1 MALEKSYS
9 KDFESDELFD
19 YEIIKPK
26 KTLKIQYTY
35 AKRYCEEAEKFAK
48 NLTQLTQ
55 EEFMRLREPQKQ
67 VVIKNIGNM
76 TRLHSKR
83 AMDYI
88 AKHGELVRDEFF
100 SAVDYDDIAEQ
111 WNEQFEN
118 LLENKSRVK
127 NCALHLVFSI
137 DENCNEKN
145 LKALELSVY
154 QTLTN
159 TLGYDYPF
167 IMKLHTHQNNPHAHV
182 IINKTNKITNK
193 QLRFNSKNSCKEFYH
208 TLRETFKDYLFA
220 NSKGELQYS
229 NTPNIYKA
237 IKDIE
242 TELDTLETQARNNK
256 SFRHENYFYKVL
268 GSATSQIES
277 LKKRENALSDH
288 LDGLK
293 SLLEKTH
300 WEKEKFTPPTN
311 EKEFNQQLKEIK
323 WLNKETPTPKN
334 TYKKIQK
341 LAVCKSPL
349 IKDYLYTTKKLFAT
363 QKKIIDL
370 EKDYKDLRALKEEF
384 SKDLEA
390 DLSHSKKRFELYTKL
405 KSMSK
410 VFTSKNIV
418 KNLEKIALDFKSDR
432 HSISQRAFEFFRYM
446 NYQNLSLTDK
456 SNMFL
461 VAKFFKNSALLVNIA
476 RFEMK
481 KIDDNIRNSSPQD
494 NLLDKQVW
502 LNLLKHLKRLEEE
515 NYCFAKKRKEF
526 LETRAME
533 LSKDLKFLTQAN
545 ENDLPIYERGQKDKI
560 IKRCEKSLNFLQKEL
575 QCFKT
580 LSKSASIA
588 LENLQNNHQITAVTQ
603 DTQENTN
610 ALKNTT
616 QNFNKTTN
624 TTNEP
629 TSPNN
634 NYEMDF

>member
-9 KDFESDELFD
+9 KNFESDELFD

-35 AKRYCEEAEKFAK
+35 AKRYYKEVEKFAK

-100 SAVDYDDIAEQ
+100 NEINYNDIAEQ
-111 WNEQFEN
+111 WNEQFEK

-167 IMKLHTHQNNPHAHV
+167 IMKLHTHQNNPHVHV

-193 QLRFNSKNSCKEFYH
+193 QLRFNSKDSCKEFYH

-242 TELDTLETQARNNK
+242 TELDTLEKQARNNK

-288 LDGLK
+288 LDSLK

-300 WEKEKFTPPTN
+300 WEKEKFTPPIN
-311 EKEFNQQLKEIK
+311 EKELNQQLKEIK
-323 WLNKETPTPKN
+323 WLNKESLIPKN
-334 TYKKIQK
+334 TYKKTQK
-341 LAVCKSPL
+341 LVVCKSHL

-370 EKDYKDLRALKEEF
+370 EKDYKDLKVLKEEF

-390 DLSHSKKRFELYTKL
+390 DLSHSKKRFELYTRL

-410 VFTSKNIV
+410 VFISKSIV

-456 SNMFL
+456 GNMFL
-461 VAKFFKNSALLVNIA
+461 VAKFFKDSALLVNIA

-481 KIDDNIRNSSPQD
+481 KIDDSVKNSNPQG
-494 NLLDKQVW
+494 NLLDKQAW
-502 LNLLKHLKRLEEE
+502 LNLLEHLKRLEEE

-545 ENDLPIYERGQKDKI
+545 ENDLPIYERGQRDKI

-588 LENLQNNHQITAVTQ
+588 LENLQSNHQITAVTQ

-616 QNFNKTTN
+616 QDFNKTTN
-624 TTNEP
+624 EP
-629 TSPNN
+629 INPNN
-634 NYEMDF
+634 NYGMDF

>member
-35 AKRYCEEAEKFAK
+35 AKRYYKEVEKFAK

-100 SAVDYDDIAEQ
+100 SRVNYNDIAEQ

-127 NCALHLVFSI
+127 NCTLHLVFSI

-145 LKALELSVY
+145 LKILELSVY

-167 IMKLHTHQNNPHAHV
+167 IMKLHTHQNNPHVHV

-193 QLRFNSKNSCKEFYH
+193 QLRFHSKDSCKEFYH

-229 NTPNIYKA
+229 NTPNIHKA
-237 IKDIE
+237 IKNIE
-242 TELDTLETQARNNK
+242 IELDTLETQARNNK

-288 LDGLK
+288 LDSLK
-293 SLLEKTH
+293 NLLEKTH

-323 WLNKETPTPKN
+323 WLNKESLTPKN

-349 IKDYLYTTKKLFAT
+349 VKDYLHTTKKLFAT

-370 EKDYKDLRALKEEF
+370 EKDYKNLKVLKEEF
-384 SKDLEA
+384 SKDLET
-390 DLSHSKKRFELYTKL
+390 DLFHSKKRFELYTKL

-418 KNLEKIALDFKSDR
+418 KNLEKIALDFTSDR

-446 NYQNLSLTDK
+446 NYQNLSLIDK
-456 SNMFL
+456 GNMFL
-461 VAKFFKNSALLVNIA
+461 VANFFKDSALLVNIA

-481 KIDDNIRNSSPQD
+481 KIDDSVKNSNPQD

-502 LNLLKHLKRLEEE
+502 LNLLEHLKRLEEE

-580 LSKSASIA
+580 LLKSASIA

-610 ALKNTT
+610 ALKKIPLKD
-616 QNFNKTTN
+616 FNKTTN
-624 TTNEP
+624 EP
-629 TSPNN
+629 INHNN

>member
-19 YEIIKPK
+19 YEIIKPQ

-35 AKRYCEEAEKFAK
+35 AKRYYKEAEKFAK

-76 TRLHSKR
+76 TCLHSKR

-100 SAVDYDDIAEQ
+100 NEVNYNDIAEQ
-111 WNEQFEN
+111 WNEQFERI
-118 LLENKSRVK
+118 LEKNSRVK

-167 IMKLHTHQNNPHAHV
+167 IMKLHTHQNNPHTHV

-193 QLRFNSKNSCKEFYH
+193 QLRFNSKDSCKEFYH

-242 TELDTLETQARNNK
+242 TELDTLEKQARNNK

-288 LDGLK
+288 LDSLK

-300 WEKEKFTPPTN
+300 WEKEKFTPPIN
-311 EKEFNQQLKEIK
+311 EKELNQQLKEIK
-323 WLNKETPTPKN
+323 WLNKESLTPKN

-341 LAVCKSPL
+341 LVVCKSPL

-370 EKDYKDLRALKEEF
+370 EKDYKDLKVLKEEF

-390 DLSHSKKRFELYTKL
+390 DLSHSKKRFELYTRL

-410 VFTSKNIV
+410 VFISKSIV

-481 KIDDNIRNSSPQD
+481 KIDDSVKNSNPQD
-494 NLLDKQVW
+494 NLLDKQAW
-502 LNLLKHLKRLEEE
+502 LNLLEHLKRLEEE

-603 DTQENTN
+603 DMQENTN

-624 TTNEP
+624 EP
-629 TSPNN
+629 TNPNN

>member
-1 MALEKSYS
+1 M
-9 KDFESDELFD
+9 
-19 YEIIKPK
+19 
-26 KTLKIQYTY
+26 
-35 AKRYCEEAEKFAK
+35 
-48 NLTQLTQ
+48 
-55 EEFMRLREPQKQ
+55 
-67 VVIKNIGNM
+67 
-76 TRLHSKR
+76 
-83 AMDYI
+83 
-88 AKHGELVRDEFF
+88 
-100 SAVDYDDIAEQ
+100 
-111 WNEQFEN
+111 
-118 LLENKSRVK
+118 
-127 NCALHLVFSI
+127 
-137 DENCNEKN
+137 
-145 LKALELSVY
+145 ELSVY

-167 IMKLHTHQNNPHAHV
+167 IMKLHTHQNNPHVHV

-193 QLRFNSKNSCKEFYH
+193 QLRFNPKDSCKEFYH

-229 NTPNIYKA
+229 NTPNIYRA

-242 TELDTLETQARNNK
+242 TELDALEKQARNNK

-288 LDGLK
+288 LDNLK

-311 EKEFNQQLKEIK
+311 EKELNQQLKEIK
-323 WLNKETPTPKN
+323 WLNKESLTLKN
-334 TYKKIQK
+334 TYKKTQK

-370 EKDYKDLRALKEEF
+370 EKDYKDLKVLKEEF

-390 DLSHSKKRFELYTKL
+390 DLSHSKKRFELYTRL

-410 VFTSKNIV
+410 VFISKSIV

-446 NYQNLSLTDK
+446 NYQNLSLIDK
-456 SNMFL
+456 GNMFL
-461 VAKFFKNSALLVNIA
+461 VAKFFKDSALLVNIA

-481 KIDDNIRNSSPQD
+481 KIDDSVKNSNPQD

-502 LNLLKHLKRLEEE
+502 LNFLEHLKRLEEE
-515 NYCFAKKRKEF
+515 NYCFAKKRKEL

-545 ENDLPIYERGQKDKI
+545 ENDLPIYERGQRDKI

-588 LENLQNNHQITAVTQ
+588 LENLQNNHQITAATQ
-603 DTQENTN
+603 DMQENTN
-610 ALKNTT
+610 ALKKIPLKILTKLPMNPQTLT
-616 QNFNKTTN
+616 ITMKWIFKTIHKIK
-624 TTNEP
+624 
-629 TSPNN
+629 
-634 NYEMDF
+634 

>member
-35 AKRYCEEAEKFAK
+35 AKRYYKEVEKFAK
-48 NLTQLTQ
+48 DLTQLTQ
-55 EEFMRLREPQKQ
+55 EEFMRLRDPQKQ

-100 SAVDYDDIAEQ
+100 NEVNYNDIAEQ
-111 WNEQFEN
+111 WNEQFEK
-118 LLENKSRVK
+118 LLENNSRVK

-167 IMKLHTHQNNPHAHV
+167 IMKLHTHQNNPHVHV

-193 QLRFNSKNSCKEFYH
+193 QLRFNSKDSCKEFYH

-242 TELDTLETQARNNK
+242 TELDTLEKQARNNK

-288 LDGLK
+288 LDSLK

-300 WEKEKFTPPTN
+300 WEKENFTPPTN

-323 WLNKETPTPKN
+323 WLNKESLTPKN

-363 QKKIIDL
+363 QKKIRDL
-370 EKDYKDLRALKEEF
+370 EKDYKDLKVLKEEF
-384 SKDLEA
+384 SKDLET

-410 VFTSKNIV
+410 VFISKSIV

-456 SNMFL
+456 GNMFL
-461 VAKFFKNSALLVNIA
+461 VAKFFKDSALLVNIA

-481 KIDDNIRNSSPQD
+481 KIDDSVKNSNPQD
-494 NLLDKQVW
+494 NLLDKQAW
-502 LNLLKHLKRLEEE
+502 LSLLEHLKRLEEE

-526 LETRAME
+526 LETRSME

-545 ENDLPIYERGQKDKI
+545 ENDLPIYERGQRDKI

-580 LSKSASIA
+580 LLKSASIA
-588 LENLQNNHQITAVTQ
+588 LENLQRNHQITAVTQ

-610 ALKNTT
+610 ALKNTA
-616 QNFNKTTN
+616 QDFNKTTN
-624 TTNEP
+624 EP
-629 TSPNN
+629 INPNN

>member
-19 YEIIKPK
+19 YEIIKPQ
-26 KTLKIQYTY
+26 KTIKIRYTY
-35 AKRYCEEAEKFAK
+35 AKRYYKEVEKFAK
-48 NLTQLTQ
+48 NLTQLTR
-55 EEFMRLREPQKQ
+55 ENFMRLREPQKQ

-100 SAVDYDDIAEQ
+100 SRVNYNDIAEQ
-111 WNEQFEN
+111 WNEQFERILKKN
-118 LLENKSRVK
+118 SRVK

-145 LKALELSVY
+145 LKVLELSVY

-167 IMKLHTHQNNPHAHV
+167 IMKLHTHQNNPHVHV

-193 QLRFNSKNSCKEFYH
+193 QLRFHSKDSCKEFYH

-229 NTPNIYKA
+229 NTPNIYRA
-237 IKDIE
+237 IKSIE

-277 LKKRENALSDH
+277 LKKRENALFDH
-288 LDGLK
+288 LDSLK
-293 SLLEKTH
+293 NLLEKTH
-300 WEKEKFTPPTN
+300 WEKENFTPHTN
-311 EKEFNQQLKEIK
+311 EKELNRQLKEMK
-323 WLNKETPTPKN
+323 WLNKETPTSKN

-349 IKDYLYTTKKLFAT
+349 IKDYLYTIKKLFAT

-384 SKDLEA
+384 SKDLET

-410 VFTSKNIV
+410 VFISKSIV

-461 VAKFFKNSALLVNIA
+461 VAKFFKDSALLVGIA
-476 RFEMK
+476 RLEIK
-481 KIDDNIRNSSPQD
+481 KIDDNVRNSNPQD

-502 LNLLKHLKRLEEE
+502 LNLLEHLKRLEEE

-580 LSKSASIA
+580 LSKSASIT
-588 LENLQNNHQITAVTQ
+588 LESLQNNHQITAIAQT
-603 DTQENTN
+603 TQESTNT
-610 ALKNTT
+610 LKKIPLKD
-616 QNFNKTTN
+616 FNKTTN
-624 TTNEP
+624 ELI
-629 TSPNN
+629 SPNN

>member
-35 AKRYCEEAEKFAK
+35 AKRYYEEAEKFAK

-55 EEFMRLREPQKQ
+55 EEFMHLREPQKQ

-83 AMDYI
+83 AMDYT

-100 SAVDYDDIAEQ
+100 NEVNYNDIAEQ
-111 WNEQFEN
+111 WNEQFEK

-145 LKALELSVY
+145 LKVLELSVY

-167 IMKLHTHQNNPHAHV
+167 IMKLHAHQNNPHAHV

-193 QLRFNSKNSCKEFYH
+193 QLRFHSKDSCKEFYH
-208 TLRETFKDYLFA
+208 ILRETFKDYLFA

-229 NTPNIYKA
+229 NTPNIYRA

-242 TELDTLETQARNNK
+242 TELDTLEKQARNNK

-268 GSATSQIES
+268 SSATSQIES

-288 LDGLK
+288 LDSLK
-293 SLLEKTH
+293 NLLEKTH

-311 EKEFNQQLKEIK
+311 EKELNQQLKEIK
-323 WLNKETPTPKN
+323 WLNKESLTPKN

-370 EKDYKDLRALKEEF
+370 EKDYKDLKVLKEEF

-461 VAKFFKNSALLVNIA
+461 VAKFFKDSALLVGIA
-476 RFEMK
+476 RLEIK
-481 KIDDNIRNSSPQD
+481 KIDDSVKNSNPQD

-502 LNLLKHLKRLEEE
+502 LNLLEHLRRLEEE

-545 ENDLPIYERGQKDKI
+545 ENDLPIYERGQRDKI

-580 LSKSASIA
+580 LSKSASIT
-588 LENLQNNHQITAVTQ
+588 LENLQNNHQITAITQ

-610 ALKNTT
+610 TLKKIPLKD
-616 QNFNKTTN
+616 FNKTTN
-624 TTNEP
+624 ELI
-629 TSPNN
+629 SPNN

>member
-9 KDFESDELFD
+9 KNFESDELFD

-35 AKRYCEEAEKFAK
+35 AKRYYKEVEKFAK

-100 SAVDYDDIAEQ
+100 NEVNYNDIAEQ
-111 WNEQFEN
+111 WNEQFEK

-167 IMKLHTHQNNPHAHV
+167 IMKLHTHQNNPHVHV

-193 QLRFNSKNSCKEFYH
+193 QLCFNSKDSCKEFYH

-242 TELDTLETQARNNK
+242 TELDTLEKQARNNK

-288 LDGLK
+288 LDSLK

-300 WEKEKFTPPTN
+300 WEKEKFTPPIN
-311 EKEFNQQLKEIK
+311 EKELNQQLKEIK
-323 WLNKETPTPKN
+323 WLNKESLTPKN
-334 TYKKIQK
+334 TYKKTQK
-341 LAVCKSPL
+341 LVVCKNPL
-349 IKDYLYTTKKLFAT
+349 IKDYLYTTKKLFAI

-370 EKDYKDLRALKEEF
+370 EKDYKDLKVLKEEF

-390 DLSHSKKRFELYTKL
+390 DLSHSKKRFELYTRL

-410 VFTSKNIV
+410 VFISKSIV

-456 SNMFL
+456 GNMFL
-461 VAKFFKNSALLVNIA
+461 VAKFFKDSALLVNIA

-481 KIDDNIRNSSPQD
+481 KIDDSVKNSNPQG
-494 NLLDKQVW
+494 NLLNKQAW
-502 LNLLKHLKRLEEE
+502 LNLLEHLKRLEEE

-545 ENDLPIYERGQKDKI
+545 ENDLPIYERGQRDKI

-575 QCFKT
+575 QCFTT
-580 LSKSASIA
+580 LLKSTSIT
-588 LENLQNNHQITAVTQ
+588 LENLQSNHQITAVTQ

-610 ALKNTT
+610 ALKNATKD
-616 QNFNKTTN
+616 FNKTTN
-624 TTNEP
+624 EP
-629 TSPNN
+629 INPSNN
-634 NYEMDF
+634 HEMDF

>member
-9 KDFESDELFD
+9 KNFESDELFD

-35 AKRYCEEAEKFAK
+35 AKRYYKEVEKFAK

-100 SAVDYDDIAEQ
+100 NEVNYNDIAEQ
-111 WNEQFEN
+111 WNEQFEK

-167 IMKLHTHQNNPHAHV
+167 IMKLHTHQNNPHVHV

-193 QLRFNSKNSCKEFYH
+193 QLRFNSKDSCKEFYH

-220 NSKGELQYS
+220 NSKGELKYS

-242 TELDTLETQARNNK
+242 TELDTLEKQARNNK

-288 LDGLK
+288 LDSLK

-300 WEKEKFTPPTN
+300 WEKEKFTPPIN
-311 EKEFNQQLKEIK
+311 EKELNQQLKEIK
-323 WLNKETPTPKN
+323 WLNKESLTPKN
-334 TYKKIQK
+334 TYKKTQN
-341 LAVCKSPL
+341 LVVCKSPL

-370 EKDYKDLRALKEEF
+370 EKNYKDLKVLKEEF
-384 SKDLEA
+384 SKDLEV
-390 DLSHSKKRFELYTKL
+390 DLSHSKKRFELYTRL

-410 VFTSKNIV
+410 VFISKSIV
-418 KNLEKIALDFKSDR
+418 KNLEKIALDFTSDR

-456 SNMFL
+456 GNMFL
-461 VAKFFKNSALLVNIA
+461 VAKFFKDSALLVNIA

-481 KIDDNIRNSSPQD
+481 KIDDSVKNSNPQG
-494 NLLDKQVW
+494 NLLDKQAW
-502 LNLLKHLKRLEEE
+502 LNLLEHLKRLEEK

-545 ENDLPIYERGQKDKI
+545 ENDLPIYERGQRDKI

-580 LSKSASIA
+580 LLKSASIA
-588 LENLQNNHQITAVTQ
+588 LENLQSNHQITAVTQ

-616 QNFNKTTN
+616 QDFNKTTN
-624 TTNEP
+624 EP
-629 TSPNN
+629 INPSN

>member
-35 AKRYCEEAEKFAK
+35 AKRYYKEVEKFAK

-67 VVIKNIGNM
+67 VVIKNVGNM

-83 AMDYI
+83 AMDYT

-100 SAVDYDDIAEQ
+100 KEVNYNDIAEQ
-111 WNEQFEN
+111 WNEQFEK

-167 IMKLHTHQNNPHAHV
+167 IMKLHAHQNNPHAHV
-182 IINKTNKITNK
+182 IINKTNRITNK
-193 QLRFNSKNSCKEFYH
+193 QLRFNSKDSCKEFYH

-242 TELDTLETQARNNK
+242 TELDTLEKQARNNK

-288 LDGLK
+288 LDSLK

-300 WEKEKFTPPTN
+300 WEKENFTPPTN

-323 WLNKETPTPKN
+323 WLNKESLTPKN

-349 IKDYLYTTKKLFAT
+349 KLFAT
-363 QKKIIDL
+363 QKKIRDL
-370 EKDYKDLRALKEEF
+370 EKDYKDLKVLKEEF

-410 VFTSKNIV
+410 VFISKSIV

-446 NYQNLSLTDK
+446 NYQNLSLIDK
-456 SNMFL
+456 GNMFL
-461 VAKFFKNSALLVNIA
+461 VAKFFKDSALLVNIA

-481 KIDDNIRNSSPQD
+481 KIDDSVKNSNPQG
-494 NLLDKQVW
+494 NLSDKQVW
-502 LNLLKHLKRLEEE
+502 LNLLEHLKRLEEE

-545 ENDLPIYERGQKDKI
+545 ENDLPIYERGQRDKI

-580 LSKSASIA
+580 LLKSASIA
-588 LENLQNNHQITAVTQ
+588 LENLQNNHQITAITQ

-610 ALKNTT
+610 ALKNTA
-616 QNFNKTTN
+616 QVFNKTTN
-624 TTNEP
+624 EP
-629 TSPNN
+629 TNPNN

>member
-35 AKRYCEEAEKFAK
+35 AKRYYKEVEKFAK

-83 AMDYI
+83 AMDYT

-100 SAVDYDDIAEQ
+100 NEVNYNNIAEQ
-111 WNEQFEN
+111 WNEQFEK

-145 LKALELSVY
+145 LKVLELSVY

-167 IMKLHTHQNNPHAHV
+167 IMKLHAHQNNPHAHV

-193 QLRFNSKNSCKEFYH
+193 QLRFNSKDSCKEFYH
-208 TLRETFKDYLFA
+208 TLRETFKNYLFA

-237 IKDIE
+237 IKNIE
-242 TELDTLETQARNNK
+242 TELDALEKQARNNK

-288 LDGLK
+288 LDNLK

-311 EKEFNQQLKEIK
+311 EKELNQQLKEVK
-323 WLNKETPTPKN
+323 WLNKETLTPKN

-363 QKKIIDL
+363 QKKIIAL
-370 EKDYKDLRALKEEF
+370 EKDYKDLKVLKEEF
-384 SKDLEA
+384 SKDLES
-390 DLSHSKKRFELYTKL
+390 DLSHSKKRFELYTRL

-410 VFTSKNIV
+410 VFISKSIV

-432 HSISQRAFEFFRYM
+432 HSISQRAFEFFKYM

-461 VAKFFKNSALLVNIA
+461 VAKFFKDSALLVSIA
-476 RFEMK
+476 RLEIK
-481 KIDDNIRNSSPQD
+481 KIDDNVRNSSPQD
-494 NLLDKQVW
+494 NLLDKQNW
-502 LNLLKHLKRLEEE
+502 LNLLEHLKRLEEE

-533 LSKDLKFLTQAN
+533 LSKDLKFLKQAN
-545 ENDLPIYERGQKDKI
+545 ENDLPIYERGQRDKI

-580 LSKSASIA
+580 LLKSAGIA

-616 QNFNKTTN
+616 QDFNKTTN
-624 TTNEP
+624 EP
-629 TSPNN
+629 TNPNN
-634 NYEMDF
+634 NYGMDF

>member
-35 AKRYCEEAEKFAK
+35 AKRYYKEVEKFAK
-48 NLTQLTQ
+48 NSTQLTQ

-100 SAVDYDDIAEQ
+100 NEVNYSDITEQ
-111 WNEQFEN
+111 WNEQFEK

-193 QLRFNSKNSCKEFYH
+193 QLRFNSKDSCKEFYH

-242 TELDTLETQARNNK
+242 TELDTLEKQARNNK
-256 SFRHENYFYKVL
+256 SLRHENYFYKVL

-288 LDGLK
+288 LDSLK

-323 WLNKETPTPKN
+323 WLNKESLTPKN

-363 QKKIIDL
+363 QKKIRDL
-370 EKDYKDLRALKEEF
+370 EKDYKDLKVLKEEF
-384 SKDLEA
+384 SKDLET
-390 DLSHSKKRFELYTKL
+390 DLSHSKKRFELYTRL

-410 VFTSKNIV
+410 VFISKSIV

-456 SNMFL
+456 GNMFL
-461 VAKFFKNSALLVNIA
+461 VAKFFKDSALLVNIA

-481 KIDDNIRNSSPQD
+481 KIDDSVKNSNPQG
-494 NLLDKQVW
+494 NLLDKQ
-502 LNLLKHLKRLEEE
+502 
-515 NYCFAKKRKEF
+515 A
-526 LETRAME
+526 
-533 LSKDLKFLTQAN
+533 
-545 ENDLPIYERGQKDKI
+545 
-560 IKRCEKSLNFLQKEL
+560 
-575 QCFKT
+575 
-580 LSKSASIA
+580 
-588 LENLQNNHQITAVTQ
+588 
-603 DTQENTN
+603 
-610 ALKNTT
+610 
-616 QNFNKTTN
+616 
-624 TTNEP
+624 
-629 TSPNN
+629 
-634 NYEMDF
+634 

>member
-35 AKRYCEEAEKFAK
+35 AKRYYKEVEKFAK

-88 AKHGELVRDEFF
+88 AKHGDLVRDEFF
-100 SAVDYDDIAEQ
+100 NEVNYNDIAEQ
-111 WNEQFEN
+111 WNEQFEK

-167 IMKLHTHQNNPHAHV
+167 IMKLHAHQNNPHAHV

-193 QLRFNSKNSCKEFYH
+193 QLRFNSKDNCKEFYH

-229 NTPNIYKA
+229 NTPNIYRA

-242 TELDTLETQARNNK
+242 TELDALEKQARNNK

-268 GSATSQIES
+268 GSTTSQIES

-288 LDGLK
+288 LDSLK
-293 SLLEKTH
+293 NLLEKTH

-323 WLNKETPTPKN
+323 WLNKESLTPKN

-363 QKKIIDL
+363 QKKIIAL
-370 EKDYKDLRALKEEF
+370 EKDYKDLKVLKEEF
-384 SKDLEA
+384 SKYLEA
-390 DLSHSKKRFELYTKL
+390 DLSHSKKRFELYTRL

-410 VFTSKNIV
+410 VFISKSIV

-461 VAKFFKNSALLVNIA
+461 VAKFFKDSALLVNIA

-481 KIDDNIRNSSPQD
+481 KIDDSVKNSNPQD
-494 NLLDKQVW
+494 NLLDKQAW
-502 LNLLKHLKRLEEE
+502 LNLLEHLKRLEEE

-545 ENDLPIYERGQKDKI
+545 ENDLPIYERGQRDKI
-560 IKRCEKSLNFLQKEL
+560 IKRCEKSFNFLQKEL

-580 LSKSASIA
+580 LLKSASIA

-603 DTQENTN
+603 DTQENTS
-610 ALKNTT
+610 ALKKIPLKD
-616 QNFNKTTN
+616 FNKTTN
-624 TTNEP
+624 EP
-629 TSPNN
+629 TNPNN
-634 NYEMDF
+634 NYGMDF

>member
-35 AKRYCEEAEKFAK
+35 AKRYYKEVEKFAK

-83 AMDYI
+83 AMDYT
-88 AKHGELVRDEFF
+88 AKHGDLVRDEFF
-100 SAVDYDDIAEQ
+100 KEINYNDIAEQ
-111 WNEQFEN
+111 WNEQFEK

-145 LKALELSVY
+145 LKVLELSVY

-167 IMKLHTHQNNPHAHV
+167 IMKLHTHQNNPHVHV

-229 NTPNIYKA
+229 NTPNIYRA

-242 TELDTLETQARNNK
+242 TELDALETQARNNK

-288 LDGLK
+288 LDSLK
-293 SLLEKTH
+293 NLLEKTH

-311 EKEFNQQLKEIK
+311 EKELNQQLKEIK
-323 WLNKETPTPKN
+323 WLNKETLTPKN
-334 TYKKIQK
+334 TYKKTQK

-370 EKDYKDLRALKEEF
+370 EKDYKDLKVLKEEF

-405 KSMSK
+405 KSMSR
-410 VFTSKNIV
+410 VFISKNIV

-481 KIDDNIRNSSPQD
+481 KIDDSVKNSNPQD
-494 NLLDKQVW
+494 NLSDKQVW
-502 LNLLKHLKRLEEE
+502 LNLLEHLKRLEEE

-545 ENDLPIYERGQKDKI
+545 ENDLPIYERGQRDKI

-580 LSKSASIA
+580 LLKSASIA
-588 LENLQNNHQITAVTQ
+588 LENLQSNYQITAVTQ

-616 QNFNKTTN
+616 QDFNKTTN
-624 TTNEP
+624 EP
-629 TSPNN
+629 INPNN
-634 NYEMDF
+634 NYGMDF

>member
-1 MALEKSYS
+1 MALEKSY

-35 AKRYCEEAEKFAK
+35 AKRYYEEVEKFAK

-55 EEFMRLREPQKQ
+55 EKFMRLRDSQKQ

-100 SAVDYDDIAEQ
+100 NEVNYNDIAEQ
-111 WNEQFEN
+111 WNEQFEK

-167 IMKLHTHQNNPHAHV
+167 IMKLHTHQNNPHVHV

-193 QLRFNSKNSCKEFYH
+193 QLRFNSKDSCKEFYH

-229 NTPNIYKA
+229 NTPNIYRA

-242 TELDTLETQARNNK
+242 TELDALEKQARNNK

-288 LDGLK
+288 LDSLK
-293 SLLEKTH
+293 NLLEKTH

-323 WLNKETPTPKN
+323 WLNKESLTPKN

-349 IKDYLYTTKKLFAT
+349 IKDYLYTIKKLFAT

-370 EKDYKDLRALKEEF
+370 EKDYKDLKVLKEEF
-384 SKDLEA
+384 SKDLET

-410 VFTSKNIV
+410 VFISKSIV

-461 VAKFFKNSALLVNIA
+461 VAKFFKDSALLVGIA
-476 RFEMK
+476 RLEIK
-481 KIDDNIRNSSPQD
+481 KIDDNVRNFNPQD
-494 NLLDKQVW
+494 NLLDKQNW

-515 NYCFAKKRKEF
+515 NYCFAKKRKKF

-588 LENLQNNHQITAVTQ
+588 LENLQNNHQTTAVTQ
-603 DTQENTN
+603 NTQENTN
-610 ALKNTT
+610 ALKKIPLKD
-616 QNFNKTTN
+616 FNKTTN
-624 TTNEP
+624 EP
-629 TSPNN
+629 ISPNN